1 MAHPADADR
10 VEDADAHHLEKIAAR
25 EQAIAASAEDLRAQ
39 IQNLPDRLRDLDA
52 EAGDL
57 ATARKV
63 ILALGEDEPTP
74 ATHPAV
80 PDNPVYQH
88 ILTVLTGAAAPRR
101 TRELCRDLD
110 LGTGTSTIEG
120 MRSKLKR
127 LVATGLVTEDAPGL
141 SAPPRPRTTDEA
153 PGQHPPSPPKDESG
167 IN

>member
-1 MAHPADADR
+1 MTTT
-10 VEDADAHHLEKIAAR
+10 LEKIAAR
-25 EQAIAASAEDLRAQ
+25 EQAIAAGADDLRAQ
-39 IQNLPDRLRDLDA
+39 IRNLTDRLRDLEA
-52 EAGDL
+52 EAADL

-74 ATHPAV
+74 ATHPTL

-88 ILTVLTGAAAPRR
+88 ILTALTGAATPRR
-101 TRELCRDLD
+101 ARELCRDLD

-141 SAPPRPRTTDEA
+141 FTVPRPRTTNDA
-153 PGQHPPSPPKDESG
+153 PGQHPTSPPKDESG